1 MPTQNSTQTYE
12 MLKTYLDETADSFEK
27 LDEEPGF
34 LYRKTDGRT
43 SLVFCARV
51 DKELGF
57 LLLSAYPGILV
68 RTSYVPMVAD
78 YCQRITPEVGVVC
91 VESNLCEVYYRTEVA
106 FEHAPVSRAT
116 LELLE
121 RTAFAALTPHISA
134 LRSLS
139 AGVLP
144 EALPEPQEIHIPS
157 PAPSHAEDFL
167 PLMEEYF
174 QRTHFTV
181 LAKHAPDETGACY
194 LYEFLAAH
202 RRWKLHVTLNDE
214 KTFFILRLFPGR
226 NALVFD
232 PRYLHAAAQI
242 CNAENDSV
250 KSGALFVGRRPEGLC
265 AKMALSALEVPT
277 SLEETL
283 YSAVSILVSLLYSRE
298 AELQKAAAGVSNLRR
313 SMHSI
318 ILILVNVIDQS
329 ACSDNL
335 LHEGRKRLSFEL
347 PVLRLVGDDTGIEI
361 DFDLITRLN
370 CFCRL
375 RAFDNRQSDI
385 DRITVKNPGKGLC
398 NNTADASRLDRN
410 RRMLSGRTAAE
421 VFIRNN
427 DIAGLYVFDEILV
440 NILHAVLCKLCRI
453 GGI

>member
-34 LYRKTDGRT
+34 LYRKTDGHT

-121 RTAFAALTPHISA
+121 RIAFAALTPHISA

-174 QRTHFTV
+174 QKTHFTV
-181 LAKHAPDETGACY
+181 LAKHASDETGACY

-277 SLEETL
+277 SLGETL

-298 AELQKAAAGVSNLRR
+298 AELQKAAAGVIFPTGLDVEK
-313 SMHSI
+313 
-318 ILILVNVIDQS
+318 LKPS
-329 ACSDNL
+329 ASD
-335 LHEGRKRLSFEL
+335 RKKRLEDAQRFLAMTARPKPLDPASAEK
-347 PVLRLVGDDTGIEI
+347 E
-361 DFDLITRLN
+361 FDAL
-370 CFCRL
+370 F
-375 RAFDNRQSDI
+375 
-385 DRITVKNPGKGLC
+385 GG
-398 NNTADASRLDRN
+398 
-410 RRMLSGRTAAE
+410 
-421 VFIRNN
+421 
-427 DIAGLYVFDEILV
+427 DIAETDDDDPEPF
-440 NILHAVLCKLCRI
+440 R
-453 GGI
+453 

>member
-12 MLKTYLDETADSFEK
+12 MLKTYLNETADSFEK

-174 QRTHFTV
+174 QKTHFTV
-181 LAKHAPDETGACY
+181 LAKHVPDETGACY

-298 AELQKAAAGVSNLRR
+298 AELQKAAAGVIFPTGFDAEKLKP
-313 SMHSI
+313 
-318 ILILVNVIDQS
+318 S
-329 ACSDNL
+329 ASD
-335 LHEGRKRLSFEL
+335 RKKRLEDAQRFLAMTARPKPLDPASAEK
-347 PVLRLVGDDTGIEI
+347 E
-361 DFDLITRLN
+361 FDAL
-370 CFCRL
+370 F
-375 RAFDNRQSDI
+375 
-385 DRITVKNPGKGLC
+385 GG
-398 NNTADASRLDRN
+398 
-410 RRMLSGRTAAE
+410 
-421 VFIRNN
+421 
-427 DIAGLYVFDEILV
+427 DIAETDDDDPEPF
-440 NILHAVLCKLCRI
+440 R
-453 GGI
+453 

>member
-121 RTAFAALTPHISA
+121 HTAFAALTPYISA

-174 QRTHFTV
+174 QKTYFTV

-277 SLEETL
+277 SLEKTL
-283 YSAVSILVSLLYSRE
+283 YSAVSVLVSLLYSRE
-298 AELQKAAAGVSNLRR
+298 AELQKAAAGVIFRQGPMLR
-313 SMHSI
+313 S
-318 ILILVNVIDQS
+318 
-329 ACSDNL
+329 
-335 LHEGRKRLSFEL
+335 
-347 PVLRLVGDDTGIEI
+347 
-361 DFDLITRLN
+361 
-370 CFCRL
+370 
-375 RAFDNRQSDI
+375 
-385 DRITVKNPGKGLC
+385 
-398 NNTADASRLDRN
+398 
-410 RRMLSGRTAAE
+410 
-421 VFIRNN
+421 
-427 DIAGLYVFDEILV
+427 
-440 NILHAVLCKLCRI
+440 
-453 GGI
+453 

>member
-78 YCQRITPEVGVVC
+78 YCQRITPEVG
-91 VESNLCEVYYRTEVA
+91 
-106 FEHAPVSRAT
+106 
-116 LELLE
+116 
-121 RTAFAALTPHISA
+121 A

-174 QRTHFTV
+174 QKTYFTV

-250 KSGALFVGRRPEGLC
+250 KSGALFVGRPEGLC

-277 SLEETL
+277 SLEKTL
-283 YSAVSILVSLLYSRE
+283 YSAVSVLVSLLYIRE
-298 AELQKAAAGVSNLRR
+298 AELQKAAAGVIFPTGLDAEK
-313 SMHSI
+313 
-318 ILILVNVIDQS
+318 LKPS
-329 ACSDNL
+329 ASD
-335 LHEGRKRLSFEL
+335 RKKRLEDAQRFL
-347 PVLRLVGDDTGIEI
+347 
-361 DFDLITRLN
+361 
-370 CFCRL
+370 
-375 RAFDNRQSDI
+375 AM
-385 DRITVKNPGKGLC
+385 
-398 NNTADASRLDRN
+398 TARPKPLDPAS
-410 RRMLSGRTAAE
+410 AAE
-421 VFIRNN
+421 EFDALFGG
-427 DIAGLYVFDEILV
+427 DIAETDDDDPEPF
-440 NILHAVLCKLCRI
+440 R
-453 GGI
+453 

>member
-121 RTAFAALTPHISA
+121 RTAFAALTPYISA

-144 EALPEPQEIHIPS
+144 EALR
-157 PAPSHAEDFL
+157 L
-167 PLMEEYF
+167 PLRPTRKIF
-174 QRTHFTV
+174 CPSWRNIFKKRT
-181 LAKHAPDETGACY
+181 LPC
-194 LYEFLAAH
+194 LQ
-202 RRWKLHVTLNDE
+202 NM
-214 KTFFILRLFPGR
+214 
-226 NALVFD
+226 
-232 PRYLHAAAQI
+232 
-242 CNAENDSV
+242 
-250 KSGALFVGRRPEGLC
+250 RPMKP
-265 AKMALSALEVPT
+265 ARAT
-277 SLEETL
+277 ST
-283 YSAVSILVSLLYSRE
+283 
-298 AELQKAAAGVSNLRR
+298 N
-313 SMHSI
+313 
-318 ILILVNVIDQS
+318 
-329 ACSDNL
+329 
-335 LHEGRKRLSFEL
+335 FW
-347 PVLRLVGDDTGIEI
+347 P
-361 DFDLITRLN
+361 
-370 CFCRL
+370 
-375 RAFDNRQSDI
+375 
-385 DRITVKNPGKGLC
+385 
-398 NNTADASRLDRN
+398 
-410 RRMLSGRTAAE
+410 RTAA
-421 VFIRNN
+421 
-427 DIAGLYVFDEILV
+427 GS
-440 NILHAVLCKLCRI
+440 CTSP
-453 GGI
+453 

>member
-78 YCQRITPEVGVVC
+78 YCQRITPEVG
-91 VESNLCEVYYRTEVA
+91 
-106 FEHAPVSRAT
+106 
-116 LELLE
+116 
-121 RTAFAALTPHISA
+121 A

-144 EALPEPQEIHIPS
+144 EALPEPQEIHILS

-174 QRTHFTV
+174 QKTHFTV

-277 SLEETL
+277 SLEKTL
-283 YSAVSILVSLLYSRE
+283 YSAVSVLVSLLYSRE
-298 AELQKAAAGVSNLRR
+298 AELQKAAAGVIFPTGLDAEK
-313 SMHSI
+313 
-318 ILILVNVIDQS
+318 LKPS
-329 ACSDNL
+329 ASD
-335 LHEGRKRLSFEL
+335 RKKRLEDAQRFLAMTARPKPLDPASAEK
-347 PVLRLVGDDTGIEI
+347 E
-361 DFDLITRLN
+361 FDAL
-370 CFCRL
+370 F
-375 RAFDNRQSDI
+375 
-385 DRITVKNPGKGLC
+385 GG
-398 NNTADASRLDRN
+398 
-410 RRMLSGRTAAE
+410 
-421 VFIRNN
+421 
-427 DIAGLYVFDEILV
+427 DIAETDDDDPEPF
-440 NILHAVLCKLCRI
+440 R
-453 GGI
+453 

>member
-12 MLKTYLDETADSFEK
+12 MLKPYLDETADSFEK

-78 YCQRITPEVGVVC
+78 YCQRITPEVG
-91 VESNLCEVYYRTEVA
+91 
-106 FEHAPVSRAT
+106 
-116 LELLE
+116 
-121 RTAFAALTPHISA
+121 A

-174 QRTHFTV
+174 QKTYFTV

-250 KSGALFVGRRPEGLC
+250 KSGALFVGRPEGLC

-277 SLEETL
+277 SLEKTL
-283 YSAVSILVSLLYSRE
+283 YSAVSVLVSLLYSRE
-298 AELQKAAAGVSNLRR
+298 AELQKAAAGVIFPTGLDAEK
-313 SMHSI
+313 
-318 ILILVNVIDQS
+318 LKPS
-329 ACSDNL
+329 ASD
-335 LHEGRKRLSFEL
+335 RKKRLEDAQRFL
-347 PVLRLVGDDTGIEI
+347 
-361 DFDLITRLN
+361 
-370 CFCRL
+370 
-375 RAFDNRQSDI
+375 AM
-385 DRITVKNPGKGLC
+385 
-398 NNTADASRLDRN
+398 TARPKPLDPAS
-410 RRMLSGRTAAE
+410 AAE
-421 VFIRNN
+421 EVDALFGG
-427 DIAGLYVFDEILV
+427 DIAETDDDDPEPF
-440 NILHAVLCKLCRI
+440 R
-453 GGI
+453 

>member
-167 PLMEEYF
+167 PLMEAYF
-174 QRTHFTV
+174 QKTHFTV

-194 LYEFLAAH
+194 L
-202 RRWKLHVTLNDE
+202 RV
-214 KTFFILRLFPGR
+214 
-226 NALVFD
+226 
-232 PRYLHAAAQI
+232 
-242 CNAENDSV
+242 
-250 KSGALFVGRRPEGLC
+250 
-265 AKMALSALEVPT
+265 
-277 SLEETL
+277 
-283 YSAVSILVSLLYSRE
+283 
-298 AELQKAAAGVSNLRR
+298 
-313 SMHSI
+313 
-318 ILILVNVIDQS
+318 
-329 ACSDNL
+329 
-335 LHEGRKRLSFEL
+335 
-347 PVLRLVGDDTGIEI
+347 
-361 DFDLITRLN
+361 
-370 CFCRL
+370 
-375 RAFDNRQSDI
+375 
-385 DRITVKNPGKGLC
+385 
-398 NNTADASRLDRN
+398 
-410 RRMLSGRTAAE
+410 SGRAPPLEAA
-421 VFIRNN
+421 RH
-427 DIAGLYVFDEILV
+427 L
-440 NILHAVLCKLCRI
+440 K
-453 GGI
+453 

>member
-57 LLLSAYPGILV
+57 LLLSADPGILV

-78 YCQRITPEVGVVC
+78 YCQRITPEVG
-91 VESNLCEVYYRTEVA
+91 
-106 FEHAPVSRAT
+106 
-116 LELLE
+116 
-121 RTAFAALTPHISA
+121 A

-144 EALPEPQEIHIPS
+144 EALPEPQEIHILS

-174 QRTHFTV
+174 QKTHFTV

-277 SLEETL
+277 SLEKTL
-283 YSAVSILVSLLYSRE
+283 YSAVSVLVSLLYSRE
-298 AELQKAAAGVSNLRR
+298 AELQKAAAGVIFPTGLDAEK
-313 SMHSI
+313 
-318 ILILVNVIDQS
+318 LKPS
-329 ACSDNL
+329 ASD
-335 LHEGRKRLSFEL
+335 RKKRLEDAQRFLAMTARPKPLDPASAEK
-347 PVLRLVGDDTGIEI
+347 E
-361 DFDLITRLN
+361 FDAL
-370 CFCRL
+370 F
-375 RAFDNRQSDI
+375 
-385 DRITVKNPGKGLC
+385 GG
-398 NNTADASRLDRN
+398 
-410 RRMLSGRTAAE
+410 
-421 VFIRNN
+421 
-427 DIAGLYVFDEILV
+427 DIAETDDDDPEPF
-440 NILHAVLCKLCRI
+440 R
-453 GGI
+453 

>member
-12 MLKTYLDETADSFEK
+12 MLKTYLDKTADSFEK

-78 YCQRITPEVGVVC
+78 YCQRITPEVG
-91 VESNLCEVYYRTEVA
+91 
-106 FEHAPVSRAT
+106 
-116 LELLE
+116 
-121 RTAFAALTPHISA
+121 A

-174 QRTHFTV
+174 QKTYFTV

-277 SLEETL
+277 SLGETL
-283 YSAVSILVSLLYSRE
+283 YSAVSVLVSLLYSRE
-298 AELQKAAAGVSNLRR
+298 AELQKSAAGVIFPTGLDVEK
-313 SMHSI
+313 
-318 ILILVNVIDQS
+318 LKPS
-329 ACSDNL
+329 ASD
-335 LHEGRKRLSFEL
+335 RKKRLEDAQRFLAMTARPKPLDPASAEK
-347 PVLRLVGDDTGIEI
+347 E
-361 DFDLITRLN
+361 FDAL
-370 CFCRL
+370 F
-375 RAFDNRQSDI
+375 
-385 DRITVKNPGKGLC
+385 GG
-398 NNTADASRLDRN
+398 
-410 RRMLSGRTAAE
+410 
-421 VFIRNN
+421 
-427 DIAGLYVFDEILV
+427 DIAETDDDDPEPF
-440 NILHAVLCKLCRI
+440 R
-453 GGI
+453 